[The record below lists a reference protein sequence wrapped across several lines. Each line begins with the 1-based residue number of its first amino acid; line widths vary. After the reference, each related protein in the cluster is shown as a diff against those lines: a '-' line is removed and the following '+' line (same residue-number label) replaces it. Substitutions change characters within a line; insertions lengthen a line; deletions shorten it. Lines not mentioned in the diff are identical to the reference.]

1 VLLLVRGF
9 QMWLKPSPPMDAEPE
24 DTKDNPPVDPYVAR
38 LEEELKK
45 QK

>member
-1 VLLLVRGF
+1 
-9 QMWLKPSPPMDAEPE
+9 LKPSTAVSDGPE
-24 DTKDNPPVDPYVAR
+24 DLEPGNTPGDPYVAR

>member
-1 VLLLVRGF
+1 
-9 QMWLKPSPPMDAEPE
+9 MWMKPSAVEVEPE
-24 DTKDNPPVDPYVAR
+24 DVRPVDPYVAR